1 MHLSMF
7 TPRGVCGGGEGLRPD
22 YPQELDFFENLWSNS
37 LPKSHK
43 CVSNILCTCLKKFT
57 QNFFLELQSKASKVP
72 SLCQSVLSNS
82 RGK

>member
-1 MHLSMF
+1 M
-7 TPRGVCGGGEGLRPD
+7 RGWGGEGGRD
-22 YPQELDFFENLWSNS
+22 YPRELEFFENVWSNS

-43 CVSNILCTCLKKFT
+43 CVPKSSVRALKSLHRIS
-57 QNFFLELQSKASKVP
+57 LELQSKASKVP